1 MIFSCRSPEG
11 GGTETSPVEWRPS
24 ASLAALRARAELYAL
39 IRRFFAA
46 EGVLE
51 VETHLASRAGLSDP
65 ALESWRTAWTAQG
78 RGVPLWLHTSPE
90 FPMKR
95 LLAAGSGP
103 IYQICKVFRDGERGR
118 RHHPEFTLLEW
129 YRPGWDSDRL
139 ITEVADLVR
148 LALGQPERPVE
159 ILSYRQLFLDRLAID
174 PFRASLEDL
183 AACARGQGIAG
194 AQGQDI
200 AGTPGHDFASTQ
212 GDDIAAA
219 RGQGIAG
226 AEDLELDRDG
236 WLDLL
241 LTHRLEHGLGRGR
254 LTFLRDYPPSQ
265 AALARLRPGPEP
277 VAERFELYLEGV
289 ELANGFAELT
299 DAAEQRRRF
308 EQDQAIR
315 RDLGLPVP
323 PLDEAFLA
331 ALAAGMP
338 EAAGVA
344 LGLDR
349 LLMAITGASHIDQVL
364 AFPIERA

>member
-1 MIFSCRSPEG
+1 MTQPD
-11 GGTETSPVEWRPS
+11 WRPTG
-24 ASLAALRARAELYAL
+24 SLDALRARACLYAQ
-39 IRRFFAA
+39 IRGFFADA
-46 EGVLE
+46 GVLE
-51 VETHLASRAGLSDP
+51 VETPLASRAGLPDP
-65 ALESWRTAWTAQG
+65 ALESWRSAWTG
-78 RGVPLWLHTSPE
+78 PEGERPLWLHTSPE

-118 RHHPEFTLLEW
+118 RHHPEFSLLEW
-129 YRPGWDSDRL
+129 YRPGWGSERL
-139 ITEVADLVR
+139 IAEVADLVR
-148 LALGQPERPVE
+148 LALNQPGRPVE
-159 ILSYRQLFLDRLAID
+159 ILSYRQLFRDRLAID
-174 PFRASLEDL
+174 PFL
-183 AACARGQGIAG
+183 ATLAELDACARGQGIAG
-194 AQGQDI
+194 VE
-200 AGTPGHDFASTQ
+200 H
-212 GDDIAAA
+212 
-219 RGQGIAG
+219 
-226 AEDLELDRDG
+226 LNLDRDG

-241 LTHRLEHGLGRGR
+241 LTHRLETGLGRGR
-254 LTFLRDYPPSQ
+254 LTFICDYPPSQ

-308 EQDQAIR
+308 EQDQAGR
-315 RDLGLPVP
+315 RELGLPVP

-338 EAAGVA
+338 ETSGVA

-349 LLMAITGASHIDQVL
+349 LLMAITGTRHIDEVL